1 MDEPT
6 SQDANVSDGSPA
18 PAPNTLSF
26 DPRDLIPTPIFCASP
41 EGRLVWMNAAAE
53 ALTGRAASTIA
64 GEPFSILFPE
74 ENRIRIARQFLRQ
87 RRQGA
92 REFYVEAPLATGTAD
107 AHWVGMNVRLATAGK
122 GRSAYLC
129 SAHDLQTV
137 HLELDELR
145 RKARELA
152 ARLEEATAGAE
163 LKSDFLAAMSQEL
176 RAPMNGVIG
185 MSRLLLDSDLDRDQR
200 TFAEVIMG
208 SGEQLLELVDDILDY
223 SSIES
228 GQMEIGRMDFD
239 VRVTVDAVA
248 ALLAAGAYDKSMPF
262 SSWVHHRVPSR
273 LNGDPGRLRQVLLNL
288 AKTALRTGE
297 GGELQLRVELV
308 EETAHQAVLRVWVN
322 RLWNDSVLDPRVGSA
337 FDAFGMGEHEALAA
351 GGGSVALG
359 LGISRKIVRL
369 MGGDTG
375 VQAVEGLGSRLWF
388 RVPFG
393 KQAEVSAPAPT
404 ALPEV
409 GLSGIRVLVAD
420 ASDSARRA
428 LSQTLSDWGS
438 VCDEAAGGLDAL
450 ERLTKASAS
459 GRAYALA
466 IVDLDLPEL
475 DAHALAQAIRE
486 DKSLAATGLVLLT
499 TVGRPGD
506 AARAA
511 EWGYDAYFA
520 SPVVHTQLKEALI
533 EVLRRHKNTGAA
545 DAALERPIV
554 TRFLLAEEKRRR
566 VRVLVVEDNPLDQ
579 LVVLSAL
586 RRVGYAPE
594 AVTTGEAAVAANH
607 AQPFDIVFMDVM
619 MDGIDGCEAARAM
632 RAAEEPGRRTPIIA
646 LTGRVRDEE
655 RERCREAGMDDFLP
669 KPIDLELMCATVE
682 KWVKSP
688 AEIRAFAPAETPANA
703 EPIVAIEP
711 VTAIEPTAAIRPWVA
726 PVESAT
732 PDVTAPPQSTDATA
746 ALMPVAETVWDEWTA
761 LGDEESVDQDTL
773 IGESAEEVAPS
784 EEVAP
789 PSAEPIVDDLAD
801 LPVIDPE
808 RIESSSMGNPELRSM
823 LVEAFLA
830 RTHQPLERL
839 RLAYAANDARAV
851 EIQAHSLKG
860 LCGAVGASRAAALF
874 DRIENAAGDGHLAAI
889 EEWSKRA
896 AVELQRAME
905 ELEPR
910 AEAA

>member
-1 MDEPT
+1 
-6 SQDANVSDGSPA
+6 
-18 PAPNTLSF
+18 
-26 DPRDLIPTPIFCASP
+26 
-41 EGRLVWMNAAAE
+41 
-53 ALTGRAASTIA
+53 
-64 GEPFSILFPE
+64 
-74 ENRIRIARQFLRQ
+74 
-87 RRQGA
+87 
-92 REFYVEAPLATGTAD
+92 
-107 AHWVGMNVRLATAGK
+107 
-122 GRSAYLC
+122 
-129 SAHDLQTV
+129 
-137 HLELDELR
+137 
-145 RKARELA
+145 
-152 ARLEEATAGAE
+152 
-163 LKSDFLAAMSQEL
+163 
-176 RAPMNGVIG
+176 
-185 MSRLLLDSDLDRDQR
+185 
-200 TFAEVIMG
+200 
-208 SGEQLLELVDDILDY
+208 
-223 SSIES
+223 
-228 GQMEIGRMDFD
+228 
-239 VRVTVDAVA
+239 
-248 ALLAAGAYDKSMPF
+248 
-262 SSWVHHRVPSR
+262 VHHRVPSR

-322 RLWNDSVLDPRVGSA
+322 RLWNDSTVDPRVGPT

-351 GGGSVALG
+351 GGGSVGLG

-375 VQAVEGLGSRLWF
+375 VQAVEGLGARLWF

-393 KQAEVSAPAPT
+393 KQAEMSEPAPT

-409 GLSGIRVLVAD
+409 GLSGIRILVAD
-420 ASDSARRA
+420 ASDSTRRA

-475 DAHALAQAIRE
+475 DAHALAQAVRE
-486 DKSLAATGLVLLT
+486 DASLAATGLVLLT

-520 SPVVHTQLKEALI
+520 SPVVHAQLKEALI
-533 EVLRRHKNTGAA
+533 EVLRRHKSTGAA
-545 DAALERPIV
+545 DAAPERPIV

-594 AVTTGEAAVAANH
+594 AVTTGEAAVAANQ

-632 RAAEEPGRRTPIIA
+632 RAAEEPGKRTPIIA

-688 AEIRAFAPAETPANA
+688 TEIRALAPAELPAGA
-703 EPIVAIEP
+703 EPVAAIEP
-711 VTAIEPTAAIRPWVA
+711 AAAVEPIATVETSTTIEPAATIEPEAA
-726 PVESAT
+726 PVETGESAT
-732 PDVTAPPQSTDATA
+732 PDATASPVSTDATA

-773 IGESAEEVAPS
+773 IGESAEEA
-784 EEVAP
+784 AP
-789 PSAEPIVDDLAD
+789 PAAEPVVDDLAD
-801 LPVIDPE
+801 LPVIDLE

-830 RTHQPLERL
+830 RTQQPLERL
-839 RLAYAANDARAV
+839 RLAHAANDARAI

-874 DRIENAAGDGHLAAI
+874 DRIENAAGDGQLAAI
-889 EEWSKRA
+889 EGWSARA